1 MKIKDIRAWEIL
13 DSRGQPSLATRV
25 ILEDGSSGLAK
36 VPSGASTGSHEACEL
51 RDSDQGRYSGRGVLK
66 AVSNIETEIKAALSG
81 KEAEDQA
88 GLDKA
93 MIELDGQ
100 AGKSRLGANAILAV
114 SLACARAA
122 AASARMP
129 LYQYLSKFNPNFP
142 GRYEL
147 PIPMLNV
154 LNGGRHANWATD
166 IQEYLLMPIGLASL
180 PEAIRAGAEIYQS
193 LKRVLLAGGYSS
205 LVGDEGGFAPSVK
218 DNEEPFRLLS
228 EAVAKAGYRLGQD
241 VAFGIDAAA
250 SEFYRDGRYEL
261 KKEGR
266 VFSGEELAAFYLG
279 LAKKYPIVS
288 WEDVFA
294 EDDWESFARFTAS
307 GQFQVVGDDLYV
319 TDTKRLRRGIEEKS
333 TTAILIKP
341 NQIGTLTETV
351 AAVSLARE
359 AGLDAVI
366 SHRSGETED
375 DFIADLA
382 VGLGARQIKTG
393 APARSERTAK
403 YNRLLEIALELG
415 EAGSYAAFPF
425 KPIV

>member
-129 LYQYLSKFNPNFP
+129 LYQYLSKFNPNFSD
-142 GRYEL
+142 RYEL

-154 LNGGRHANWATD
+154 LNGGRHANLATD
-166 IQEYLLMPIGLASL
+166 IQEYLVMPIGLASL

-307 GQFQVVGDDLYV
+307 RQFQVVGDDLYV

>member
-142 GRYEL
+142 GRYAL

-166 IQEYLLMPIGLASL
+166 IQEYLVMPIGLASL

-307 GQFQVVGDDLYV
+307 RQFQVVGDDLYV